1 LLSTGEVPL
10 PERLRLE
17 ECSPGQQSCSCC
29 SGSRPP
35 EAKNTPPENKWK
47 VVKMAVAITAS
58 RDSHSPRTHLSASLP
73 PGASTESQWVKK
85 AEQAEVIGRPRN
97 KGRGSPSPGRR
108 LVGSGR
114 ERESERG
121 GRERRG
127 VPCFFRDKVWEGGN
141 CAGWWSEMRR
151 FPPLSPKLLP
161 VVVSLPPRPSSPL
174 ARCCPSPPPSLPLPY
189 G

>member
-127 VPCFFRDKVWEGGN
+127 SLVFFAIKFGREEIVRGGGQR
-141 CAGWWSEMRR
+141 CGAFHRCHRS
-151 FPPLSPKLLP
+151 S
-161 VVVSLPPRPSSPL
+161 VSLPPRPSSPL